1 MSVATASA
9 VLRLRLTRTISPAL
23 PRLTAAIAHAQ
34 PTLPVP
40 IIPIF
45 MAASIAGNQPA
56 GDRAFRTGGLQAA
69 GSIRRNVAAA
79 SSSVCSRHRSPL
91 MPGERTDHSLATRVA
106 SNRNQVRRSASS
118 IQFSIKLALA
128 TSSCLSQIAWASRKL
143 AASCLLSSRSSASMS
158 RGVTKSA
165 SLSNT
170 RCKRPMWPIERSVVP
185 PILSHPLGDGVG
197 GRENLLALL
206 VEEEMIVAEVRAGY
220 VPMEILG
227 LQVKRKHV
235 GEHEIERAGNLR
247 HGVGAQVGRRI
258 ERSDPQRGSIL
269 CCRHFVS
276 PSDAMVGRWA
286 RRVTVR
292 TQNHATA
299 EKRSDR
305 WRTSPSLGDSYMRSG
320 ATYRLI
326 VLAPS

>member
-9 VLRLRLTRTISPAL
+9 VLRLRLSKTISRAL
-23 PRLTAAIAHAQ
+23 PRLTAAMAQAQ

-40 IIPIF
+40 IMPIF
-45 MAASIAGNQPA
+45 TSLSVCWRASFRQANRSLSCYAGRLEQEPGATLGLVDPVLDQA
-56 GDRAFRTGGLQAA
+56 GAGHVVVLLANRVGLAQARGQLLVVVAQLRKHIQRGDEVRVVVQHALQAA
-69 GSIRRNVAAA
+69 DVADRAQRGAA
-79 SSSVCSRHRSPL
+79 
-91 MPGERTDHSLATRVA
+91 DLAHA
-106 SNRNQVRRSASS
+106 
-118 IQFSIKLALA
+118 
-128 TSSCLSQIAWASRKL
+128 
-143 AASCLLSSRSSASMS
+143 
-158 RGVTKSA
+158 
-165 SLSNT
+165 
-170 RCKRPMWPIERSVVP
+170 
-185 PILSHPLGDGVG
+185 LGDGVG

-227 LQVKRKHV
+227 LQVKRKHI
-235 GEHEIERAGNLR
+235 GEQDIERAGDLR

-258 ERSDPQRGSIL
+258 ERSEPQRGGIL

-292 TQNHATA
+292 TQNHARA

-305 WRTSPSLGDSYMRSG
+305 WRTSPSLGNSYMRSG